1 MISNPIVG
9 SLEICS
15 IELPDL
21 LERERGGE
29 RVPREYLFNDTKQ
42 HDIAVFISSLIIIRR
57 IVNGALERIS
67 NGICGRLGG
76 RSWY

>member
-21 LERERGGE
+21 IGGWGE
-29 RVPREYLFNDTKQ
+29 RVPREYPFNDTKQ
-42 HDIAVFISSLIIIRR
+42 HDIAVFASLIIMRR
-57 IVNGALERIS
+57 IVDGLLSEFQMEFVED
-67 NGICGRLGG
+67 
-76 RSWY
+76 

>member
-1 MISNPIVG
+1 M
-9 SLEICS
+9 
-15 IELPDL
+15 
-21 LERERGGE
+21 
-29 RVPREYLFNDTKQ
+29 PREYLFNDTKQ